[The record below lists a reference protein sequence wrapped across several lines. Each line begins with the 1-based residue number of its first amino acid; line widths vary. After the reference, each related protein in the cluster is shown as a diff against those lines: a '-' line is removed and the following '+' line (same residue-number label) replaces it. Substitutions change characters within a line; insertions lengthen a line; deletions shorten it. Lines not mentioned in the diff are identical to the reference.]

1 MRITFLLTQSL
12 ESPGGVGRFMP
23 LAKSLAR
30 LGHQVTI
37 LALHHDYAHLKQ
49 RRFIRDNVDVW
60 YVGQMHVRKFGSQK
74 VYYSSL
80 TLLAVTAIST
90 IRLALAALRT
100 PSDVVHVCKTQP
112 MNGAAGWV
120 VHMLRRTPVY
130 LDSDDY
136 EAVNNR
142 FSGRW
147 QQRIVAWFEDWMP
160 SFASGITV
168 NTTFIAKR
176 FRELGYPAERIRL
189 VPNGVDRDR
198 FVLLDRLDL
207 PQMLD
212 ELRQSLRIREQDRVI
227 VYVGSL
233 SLVSHAIDLLLEAF
247 AAVMQLEPDALVL
260 FVGGGEDLERM
271 QQRAVALRV
280 SERVRFLGQVPAD
293 RIPLYYRLGEVSVD
307 PRYDSLPAQ
316 SSLSL
321 KLVESIA
328 AGVPCVTTDI
338 GDRRHIVGAAGVAVT
353 PDDAHALATGILS
366 ILNDAERSTSM
377 RAAARAMREP
387 LFWEN
392 RVRLFASIYSE
403 EN

>member
-12 ESPGGVGRFMP
+12 ESPGGGGRFMP
-23 LAKSLAR
+23 LAKSLVQM
-30 LGHQVTI
+30 GHQVTI
-37 LALHHDYAHLKQ
+37 LSLHHDYAHLKQ
-49 RRFIRDNVDVW
+49 RRFIRDNVAVW

-74 VYYSSL
+74 IYYSSL
-80 TLLAVTAIST
+80 TLLAVTVVST

-112 MNGAAGWV
+112 MNGAAGWI
-120 VHMLRRTPVY
+120 VHVLRRTPVY

-176 FRELGYPAERIRL
+176 FQELGYPAEQIRL

-198 FVLLDRLDL
+198 FALLDRPDL

-212 ELRQSLRIREQDRVI
+212 ELRQSLKIQEQDRVI
-227 VYVGSL
+227 VYVGSM

-247 AAVMQLEPDALVL
+247 AIAVQLEPDALL
-260 FVGGGEDLERM
+260 LLVGGGEDLKRLQWE
-271 QQRAVALRV
+271 ADDLKI
-280 SERVRFLGQVPAD
+280 SNKVRFAGTVPPDTA
-293 RIPLYYRLGEVSVD
+293 PLYYCLGEVSVD
-307 PRYDSLPAQ
+307 PMRDSLPAR

-321 KLVESIA
+321 KVVESIVA
-328 AGVPCVTTDI
+328 RVPCVTANV
-338 GDRRHIVGAAGVAVT
+338 GDRRHIVGSAGITVQPGNAQ
-353 PDDAHALATGILS
+353 ALATGILS
-366 ILNDAERSTSM
+366 VLRNDAMAESLRVAACKV
-377 RAAARAMREP
+377 RASH
-387 LFWEN
+387 FWES
-392 RVRLFASIYSE
+392 RVLAFESIYS
-403 EN
+403 

>member
-142 FSGRW
+142 FGGRW

-160 SFASGITV
+160 SFASGITA

-198 FVLLDRLDL
+198 FVLLDRPDL

>member
-160 SFASGITV
+160 SFASGITA

-189 VPNGVDRDR
+189 VPNGVDQDR
-198 FVLLDRLDL
+198 FVLLDRPDL

>member
-160 SFASGITV
+160 SFASGITA

-198 FVLLDRLDL
+198 FVLLDRPDL